1 MKTKNNFKSFSF
13 IVAVFFL
20 VNAVLCAGV
29 NASSSSTG
37 YTVGIKD
44 DTVYY
49 LMNASSSRLLYSDTS
64 NESDYASVCTV
75 DQKIIPS
82 YWSSDATKW
91 ELNRLSSGGFELYG
105 GAGYG
110 AMLKVI
116 DNNTIETET
125 YEDGTNTTFTIN
137 RSSFGTYTIMYNGYY
152 LTENTYTHNLYL
164 ASTSSSD
171 TIPAASYWSLMAV
184 QKGPADLYT
193 FTFSED
199 GSDDNMYDTSGAAT
213 KFLSAME
220 TMNYNLAFHMNNHSP
235 ASDIPSFMEGDD
247 IFIYFGC
254 GAPGELR
261 FYSDNYT
268 LYGQVMAN
276 SALAGPNDHNQCY
289 INNIPDNGLSQL
301 RCVILLADNVG
312 TASDNYNM
320 VDAIYDKGAHFVLG
334 LTESNMNNGLTMQ
347 WLDLFWTTIETG
359 VSIQD
364 ALDAADGEYSI
375 DYTPRGDTAQVLK
388 MG

>member
-1 MKTKNNFKSFSF
+1 M
-13 IVAVFFL
+13 FFL

-29 NASSSSTG
+29 NASSSSSG
-37 YTVGIKD
+37 YTVGIKSN
-44 DTVYY
+44 TVYY
-49 LMNASSSRLLYSDTS
+49 LMNASTSRLLYSDTS
-64 NESDYASVCTV
+64 HSSDYASVSTV

-110 AMLKVI
+110 AILKVI

-125 YEDGTNTTFTIN
+125 YEDGTNTTFAIN
-137 RSSFGTYTIMYNGYY
+137 RCSNGLYTIMNNGYY

-199 GSDDNMYDTSGAAT
+199 GSDDNMYDTSGSAT

-261 FYSDNYT
+261 FYGDNYT

-289 INNIPDNGLSQL
+289 INSIPDNGLSQL
-301 RCVILLADNVG
+301 RCVILLADNIG
-312 TASDNYNM
+312 TSSNGQNM

-334 LTESNMNNGLTMQ
+334 LTDSSMNINEASD
-347 WLDLFWTTIETG
+347 WLEGFMSRVEAGT
-359 VSIQD
+359 SIQD
-364 ALDAADGEYSI
+364 AITYADSKGSI
-375 DYTPRGDTAQVLK
+375 SRTYCGDTAQILK